1 MSRSHQFQQSLI
13 QIIKHNKDG
22 SFKTQADRAKSLK
35 QSVNALYAAG
45 YQLEHVKYIKQRH
58 VKYLVDHWLNEEKL
72 GAGSIKNRMSHLRWL
87 MQKLNKPNLIP
98 SNDKLNIPKRVY
110 ITSQDKSREL
120 TNDDL
125 AKIPDDY
132 MQMSLQ
138 AQKLFGLR
146 MEESLK
152 IQPFVADKG
161 DQLFIKG
168 SWAKGGKD
176 RYIPI
181 LTIEQRQWLD
191 DCKVLVKFKSHSLIP
206 ADTSF
211 KTYYERFRKRCTRAG
226 IDSRHGLRH
235 AYAQQRYQKIT
246 GMLCFIKGGLS
257 RKIMS
262 DEQRMLDEKARMQIS
277 LELGHGRKQI
287 TSLYIGNLS

>member
-1 MSRSHQFQQSLI
+1 MSRSHQFEQSLI

-58 VKYLVDHWLNEEKL
+58 IKYLVDHWLNEEKL

-98 SNDKLNIPKRVY
+98 SNDELNIPKRIY
-110 ITSQDKSREL
+110 LTNQDKSREL
-120 TNDDL
+120 TAEDL

-132 MQMSLQ
+132 MQISLLG
-138 AQKLFGLR
+138 QKLFGLR

-181 LTIEQRQWLD
+181 LTDEQRQWLD
-191 DCKVLVKFKSHSLIP
+191 DCKSLVKFKSHSLIP

-235 AYAQQRYQKIT
+235 AYTQRRYQELT
-246 GMLCFIKGGLS
+246 SMLCRIKGGLAW
-257 RKIMS
+257 KDMN
-262 DEQRMLDEKARMQIS
+262 DEQRALDKNARLQIS
-277 LELGHGRKQI
+277 IELGHERISI
-287 TSLYIGNLS
+287 TKIYA

>member
-35 QSVNALYAAG
+35 QSINALYTAG

-58 VKYLVDHWLNEEKL
+58 IKYLVDHWLNEERL

-98 SNDKLNIPKRVY
+98 SNNKLNIPKRVY
-110 ITSQDKSREL
+110 ITNQDKSREL
-120 TNDDL
+120 TAEDL

-152 IQPFVADKG
+152 IQPYVAERG

-191 DCKVLVKFKSHSLIP
+191 DCKSLVKFKNHSLIP

-211 KTYYERFRKRCTRAG
+211 KTYYERFRKRCTRTG

-235 AYAQQRYQKIT
+235 AYAQRRYQEIT
-246 GMLCFIKGGLS
+246 GMLSPIKGGLS
-257 RKIMS
+257 SKEMNE
-262 DEQRMLDEKARMQIS
+262 EQHALDKTARLQIS
-277 LELGHGRKQI
+277 VELGHERSSI
-287 TSLYIGNLS
+287 TKIYI

>member
-22 SFKTQADRAKSLK
+22 SFKTQANRAKSLK
-35 QSVNALYAAG
+35 QSVNTLYSAG

-98 SNDKLNIPKRVY
+98 SNHDLNIPKRVY
-110 ITSQDKSREL
+110 VTNQDKSREL
-120 TNDDL
+120 TTEDL

-152 IQPFVADKG
+152 IQPYIADKG

-168 SWAKGGKD
+168 SWAKGGKN

-181 LTIEQRQWLD
+181 LTAEQRQWLD
-191 DCKVLVKFKSHSLIP
+191 DCKSLVKFKSHSLIP

-211 KTYYERFRKRCTRAG
+211 KIYYERFRKRCTRTG
-226 IDSRHGLRH
+226 IDNRHGLRH
-235 AYAQQRYQKIT
+235 AYAQRRYQEIT
-246 GMLCFIKGGLS
+246 GVVSPVKGGLS
-257 RKIMS
+257 SKEMNE
-262 DEQRMLDEKARMQIS
+262 EQRTLDKEARLQIS
-277 LELGHGRKQI
+277 IELGHERIQI
-287 TSLYIGNLS
+287 TKIYV